1 MSRVCHDR
9 KDGQLQTAP
18 FAQGRRVDGHHDLI
32 AAADFDPEP
41 SAVAEARAF
50 VRDTL
55 VSWGLPAG
63 DDILADAVL
72 LASELVT
79 NAIVHAGTMVQ
90 LTCRLNGATVEISVL
105 DRHPARFIPDPP
117 SPAVNVERPSGRGL
131 LLPAALSSS
140 WGVTYA
146 PAAKVVWF
154 RLGPDIPADG
164 PASAGPAIAESL
176 SAADRPGSG
185 FSAADQGAG
194 EGVAAL
200 AGGGRSGRDLHQLG
214 YDELLGH
221 AVALAREAV
230 GADAAYA
237 LIADEDGELRMRA
250 AAGRGVPP
258 VEVGE
263 TATAAEQAAPDSTG
277 MGTFLELYNQFAE
290 QGADLAQVQ
299 NQPLRSLL
307 TVPFQAEGRVT
318 GMLAV
323 AAAEP
328 DRFAEADLARVQQV
342 ADQVAL
348 PLERARLTEHD
359 RVRRARLSFL
369 AEASDLL
376 AGSLDQEK
384 TIALAAQLVVP
395 RLAAWCA
402 ALLPDDDGELSPAYV
417 WHADESRADA
427 LTSLLNETPAPQVQH
442 GDGPRQWSLAAPAS
456 ELRSIAA
463 AELVSDPAWCF
474 PLVAR
479 DRSLGVFVIGR
490 PREGALAR
498 EAVELAEDL
507 TRRVA
512 LALDNARL
520 YSEQRQANNALQRSL
535 LPPELPDIP
544 GMELAAGYEA
554 AGESNEVGGDFYDVF
569 EATAG
574 RWRFAIGDV
583 CGKGP
588 AAAAVTGLT
597 RHALRILAR
606 EGHDVPTVL
615 ERLNAL
621 IVDEGSRARFITL
634 IHGELMPTAGSG
646 EPDSIAVSLVC
657 AGHPPP
663 LVLRAGGGVE
673 VAAESQPL
681 LGVLNGITFDQST
694 MRMFPGDVLLCVT
707 DGVTERRSGDRLLD
721 DGDGLRDLLGDCSEL
736 NAGSVVARIQRAVR
750 EFGSEPPTDD
760 LALLVFRG
768 L

>member
-1 MSRVCHDR
+1 
-9 KDGQLQTAP
+9 
-18 FAQGRRVDGHHDLI
+18 VDGRQNLV

-41 SAVAEARAF
+41 SAAAAARRF
-50 VRDTL
+50 VRETL
-55 VSWGLPAG
+55 ISGG
-63 DDILADAVL
+63 MSHDDDLVTDAVL

-79 NAIVHAGTMVQ
+79 NAVVHAGTPVQ
-90 LTCRLNGATVEISVL
+90 LTCRVNGTSVEVSVL
-105 DRHPARFIPDPP
+105 DRHPARVIPDLPGAT
-117 SPAVNVERPSGRGL
+117 AVVDRPSGRGL

-146 PAAKVVWF
+146 ASAKAIWF
-154 RLGPDIPADG
+154 RLGPDAGPEPGAD
-164 PASAGPAIAESL
+164 AGPAAAETAR
-176 SAADRPGSG
+176 AARVPGAAGAMPRPGRPRPGS
-185 FSAADQGAG
+185 AAPARRRTAG
-194 EGVAAL
+194 L
-200 AGGGRSGRDLHQLG
+200 LQLG

-221 AVALAREAV
+221 AVELAREAA

-250 AAGRGVPP
+250 AVGGGIPQFQVGGEGADAADAG
-258 VEVGE
+258 
-263 TATAAEQAAPDSTG
+263 G
-277 MGTFLELYNQFAE
+277 MATFLDLYNKFSE
-290 QGADLAQVQ
+290 RGADLAQVQ
-299 NQPLRSLL
+299 NEPLHSLL

-328 DRFAEADLARVQQV
+328 DRFTKADLARVQDV
-342 ADQVAL
+342 ADRVAL
-348 PLERARLTEHD
+348 PLERARLAEHD
-359 RVRRARLSFL
+359 RIRRARLSFL

-402 ALLPDDDGELSPAYV
+402 ALLPGENGELSPAYV
-417 WHADESRADA
+417 WHADESLIDA
-427 LTSLLNETPAPQVQH
+427 LAFLLNEAPVPPVRP
-442 GDGPRQWSLAAPAS
+442 GDGPREWSLSAAASWPAAPN
-456 ELRSIAA
+456 LGPGAA
-463 AELVSDPAWCF
+463 AELASDPAWCL

-479 DRSLGVFVIGR
+479 DRSLGIFLIGR

-520 YSEQRQANNALQRSL
+520 YSEQRQATNALQRSL

-544 GMELAAGYEA
+544 GVELAAGYEA
-554 AGESNEVGGDFYDVF
+554 AGEGNEVGGDFYDVF
-569 EATAG
+569 EATPG

-588 AAAAVTGLT
+588 EAAAVTGLT

-634 IHGELMPTAGSG
+634 IHGELIPAPAAGK
-646 EPDSIAVSLVC
+646 AATVTLVC
-657 AGHPPP
+657 AGHPQP
-663 LVLRAGGGVE
+663 LVLRSSGAVE
-673 VAAESQPL
+673 TVADPQPL
-681 LGVLNGITFDQST
+681 LGVLDGVTFE
-694 MRMFPGDVLLCVT
+694 RNAFRLCPGDVLLCVT
-707 DGVTERRSGDRLLD
+707 DGVTERRCGGRLLD
-721 DGDGLRDLLGDCSEL
+721 DDDGLRDVLADCSEL
-736 NAGSVVARIQRAVR
+736 NAGSVVARIQRTVR
-750 EFGSEPPTDD
+750 EFGSDPPTDD

>member
-1 MSRVCHDR
+1 
-9 KDGQLQTAP
+9 
-18 FAQGRRVDGHHDLI
+18 VDGRQNLV

-41 SAVAEARAF
+41 SAAAAARRF

-55 VSWGLPAG
+55 ISGGLSL
-63 DDILADAVL
+63 DDDLVTDAML

-79 NAIVHAGTMVQ
+79 NAVVHAGTPVQ
-90 LTCRLNGATVEISVL
+90 LTCRVNGTNIEVSVL
-105 DRHPARFIPDPP
+105 DRHPARVIPDLPGAA
-117 SPAVNVERPSGRGL
+117 AVVDRPSGRGL
-131 LLPAALSSS
+131 LLPAALSTS

-146 PAAKVVWF
+146 AAAKAIWF
-154 RLGPDIPADG
+154 RLGPDAGPETGPEPAADTGLEPRTDTG
-164 PASAGPAIAESL
+164 PRRAGAAAGTAASAHRR
-176 SAADRPGSG
+176 AAD
-185 FSAADQGAG
+185 
-194 EGVAAL
+194 L
-200 AGGGRSGRDLHQLG
+200 LQLG

-221 AVALAREAV
+221 AVELAREAAS
-230 GADAAYA
+230 ADAAYA

-250 AAGRGVPP
+250 AAGGGIPHLHAGADT
-258 VEVGE
+258 EEGG
-263 TATAAEQAAPDSTG
+263 AADPAG
-277 MGTFLELYNQFAE
+277 MATFLDLYNRFSE
-290 QGADLAQVQ
+290 RGGDLAQVQ
-299 NQPLRSLL
+299 NEPLHSLL

-328 DRFAEADLARVQQV
+328 DRFATADLARVQDV
-342 ADQVAL
+342 ADRVAL
-348 PLERARLTEHD
+348 PLERARLAEHD
-359 RVRRARLSFL
+359 RIRRARLSFL

-384 TIALAAQLVVP
+384 TVALAAQLVVP

-402 ALLPDDDGELSPAYV
+402 ALLPGENGELSPAYV
-417 WHADESRADA
+417 WHADESLIDA
-427 LTSLLNETPAPQVQH
+427 LTGLLNDAPPPRVRP
-442 GDGPRQWSLAAPAS
+442 GDGPREWSLGTAASSPAVRD
-456 ELRSIAA
+456 LWPGAA
-463 AELVSDPAWCF
+463 AELASDPAWCL

-479 DRSLGVFVIGR
+479 DRSLGIFVIGR

-520 YSEQRQANNALQRSL
+520 YSEQRQATNALQRSL

-544 GMELAAGYEA
+544 GVELAAGYEA
-554 AGESNEVGGDFYDVF
+554 AGEGNEVGGDFYDVF
-569 EATAG
+569 EATPG

-588 AAAAVTGLT
+588 EAAAVTGLT

-606 EGHDVPTVL
+606 EGRDVPTVL

-634 IHGELMPTAGSG
+634 IHGELIPPPAPG
-646 EPDSIAVSLVC
+646 EAAAVSLVC
-657 AGHPPP
+657 AGHPRP
-663 LVLRAGGGVE
+663 LVLRAAGGVE
-673 VAAESQPL
+673 TVADPQPL
-681 LGVLNGITFDQST
+681 LGVLDGVTFEENTFRLS
-694 MRMFPGDVLLCVT
+694 PGDVLLCVT
-707 DGVTERRSGDRLLD
+707 DGVTERRWDDRLLD
-721 DGDGLRDLLGDCSEL
+721 DDDGLQDLLGDCSDL
-736 NAGSVVARIQRAVR
+736 NAGSVVARIQRTVR
-750 EFGSEPPTDD
+750 EFGSDPPTDD
-760 LALLVFRG
+760 LALLVFRA

>member
-1 MSRVCHDR
+1 
-9 KDGQLQTAP
+9 
-18 FAQGRRVDGHHDLI
+18 VDEDQDLC
-32 AAADFDPEP
+32 AAAVFEPEP
-41 SAVAEARAF
+41 AAVGAARCF

-55 VSWGLPAG
+55 VRWGLPGA
-63 DDILADAVL
+63 DVRVTDAVL

-79 NAIVHAGTMVQ
+79 NAIVHAGTQVQ
-90 LTCRLNGATVEISVL
+90 LTCRMTGATVEISVM
-105 DRHPARFIPDPP
+105 DRHPARMIPDPP
-117 SPAVNVERPSGRGL
+117 SAADDVDRPSGRGL
-131 LLPAALSSS
+131 LLPAALASS

-146 PAAKVVWF
+146 SAAKAIWF
-154 RLGPDIPADG
+154 RLGPDAGREGRPPTAPAVA
-164 PASAGPAIAESL
+164 ASLAG
-176 SAADRPGSG
+176 DRPGPDSVT
-185 FSAADQGAG
+185 AAAGAG
-194 EGVAAL
+194 A
-200 AGGGRSGRDLHQLG
+200 RDLLQLG

-221 AVALAREAV
+221 AVTLAREAV

-250 AAGRGVPP
+250 AAGRGASQLPL
-258 VEVGE
+258 GE
-263 TATAAEQAAPDSTG
+263 EADESGSPG
-277 MGTFLELYNQFAE
+277 MRTFLDLYDRFAE
-290 QGADLAQVQ
+290 RGADLAQVQ
-299 NQPLRSLL
+299 NEPLRSLL

-323 AAAEP
+323 AAAKP
-328 DRFAEADLARVQQV
+328 DRFSEADLALVQQV

-402 ALLPDDDGELSPAYV
+402 ALMPDEDGELRPAYV
-417 WHADESRADA
+417 WHADESRIDA
-427 LTSLLNETPAPQVQH
+427 LIALLGHLPAPDVAA
-442 GDGPRQWSLAAPAS
+442 GDGARQWSLAAPGPAP
-456 ELRSIAA
+456 RSAA
-463 AELVSDPAWCF
+463 DAELAADPVWCF

-479 DRSLGVFVIGR
+479 DRSLGVFIIGR

-520 YSEQRQANNALQRSL
+520 YSEQRRATNALQRSL
-535 LPPELPDIP
+535 LPPELPEVP
-544 GMELAAGYEA
+544 GVELAAGYEA
-554 AGESNEVGGDFYDVF
+554 AGEGNEVGGDFYDVF

-588 AAAAVTGLT
+588 EAAAVTGLT

-606 EGHDVPTVL
+606 ERHDVPTVL

-621 IVDEGSRARFITL
+621 IVDEGARARFITL
-634 IHGELMPTAGSG
+634 IHGELIPAAGSG
-646 EPDSIAVSLVC
+646 EPATVSLVC

-673 VAAESQPL
+673 TVTGSQPL
-681 LGVLNGITFDQST
+681 LGVLDGVTFDQST
-694 MRMFPGDVLLCVT
+694 FRLFPGDVLLCVT

-721 DGDGLRDLLGDCSEL
+721 DGDGLEHLLGECQDL
-736 NAGSVVARIQRAVR
+736 NAGSVVARIQRAVGS
-750 EFGSEPPTDD
+750 FGSDPPTDD
-760 LALLVFRG
+760 LALLVFRAV
-768 L
+768 

>member
-1 MSRVCHDR
+1 
-9 KDGQLQTAP
+9 
-18 FAQGRRVDGHHDLI
+18 VDEDQDFC
-32 AAADFDPEP
+32 AAADFDPDP
-41 SAVAEARAF
+41 AAVAAARHF

-55 VSWGLPAG
+55 VSWGLPVK
-63 DDILADAVL
+63 DSRVIDAVL

-79 NAIVHAGTMVQ
+79 NAIVHAGTRVQ
-90 LTCRLNGATVEISVL
+90 LTCRMNDAAVEISVL
-105 DRHPARFIPDPP
+105 DRHPARMIPDPP
-117 SPAVNVERPSGRGL
+117 SAVDQVDRPSGRGL

-146 PAAKVVWF
+146 PAAKVIWF
-154 RLGPDIPADG
+154 RLGPDAGRGGHAPTAPAVA
-164 PASAGPAIAESL
+164 ASLAAERLGADLSEAAGPA
-176 SAADRPGSG
+176 
-185 FSAADQGAG
+185 
-194 EGVAAL
+194 
-200 AGGGRSGRDLHQLG
+200 GRDLLQLG

-221 AVALAREAV
+221 AVTLAREAV

-237 LIADEDGELRMRA
+237 LVADEDGELRMRA
-250 AAGRGVPP
+250 AAGRGASQLQVGD
-258 VEVGE
+258 VE
-263 TATAAEQAAPDSTG
+263 ADSSG
-277 MGTFLELYNQFAE
+277 IRTFLDLYDQFAE
-290 QGADLAQVQ
+290 RGANLAQVQ
-299 NQPLRSLL
+299 NEPLRSLL
-307 TVPFQAEGRVT
+307 TVPFQADGRVT

-323 AAAEP
+323 AAAQP
-328 DRFAEADLARVQQV
+328 DRFAESDLARVQDV

-359 RVRRARLSFL
+359 RIRRARLSFL

-376 AGSLDQEK
+376 AGNLDQEK

-402 ALLPDDDGELSPAYV
+402 ALVPDADGELRPAYV
-417 WHADESRADA
+417 WHADESRVDT
-427 LTSLLNETPAPQVQH
+427 LTGLLNQAPAPRVRP
-442 GDGPRQWSLAAPAS
+442 GDGPVRWSAPGR
-456 ELRSIAA
+456 LRSGVA
-463 AELVSDPAWCF
+463 AELAADPAWCL

-479 DRSLGVFVIGR
+479 DRSLGVFIIGR

-520 YSEQRQANNALQRSL
+520 YSEQRQATNALQRSL

-544 GMELAAGYEA
+544 GVELAAGYEA
-554 AGESNEVGGDFYDVF
+554 AGEGNEVGGDFYDVF
-569 EATAG
+569 EAKPG

-588 AAAAVTGLT
+588 EAAAVTGLT

-621 IVDEGSRARFITL
+621 IVDEGARARFITL
-634 IHGELMPTAGSG
+634 IHGEIIPAARAG
-646 EPDSIAVSLVC
+646 EAVTVSLVC

-663 LVLRAGGGVE
+663 LLLGPGGAVK

-681 LGVLNGITFDQST
+681 LGVLEGVTFHENT
-694 MRMFPGDVLLCVT
+694 IGMFPGDVLLCVT
-707 DGVTERRSGDRLLD
+707 DGVTERRSGNRLLD
-721 DGDGLRDLLGDCSEL
+721 DADGLRHLLAECPDL
-736 NAGSVVARIQRAVR
+736 NAGSVVARVRRAVG
-750 EFGSEPPTDD
+750 EFGSDPPTDD
-760 LALLVFRG
+760 LALLVFRAM
-768 L
+768 

>member
-1 MSRVCHDR
+1 VEED
-9 KDGQLQTAP
+9 
-18 FAQGRRVDGHHDLI
+18 QGLCL
-32 AAADFDPEP
+32 AADFEPEP
-41 SAVAEARAF
+41 AAVAAARCF
-50 VRDTL
+50 VSDTL
-55 VSWGLPAG
+55 ISWGLSAA
-63 DDILADAVL
+63 DVRVTDAVL
-72 LASELVT
+72 LVSELVT
-79 NAIVHAGTMVQ
+79 NAIVHAGTAVR
-90 LTCRLNGATVEISVL
+90 LTCRMHGSTVEISVL
-105 DRHPARFIPDPP
+105 DRHPARMIPDPP
-117 SPAVNVERPSGRGL
+117 SAADAIDRPSGRGL

-146 PAAKVVWF
+146 PAAKVIWF
-154 RLGPDIPADG
+154 RLGPD
-164 PASAGPAIAESL
+164 AGPDGHAPTAP
-176 SAADRPGSG
+176 A
-185 FSAADQGAG
+185 
-194 EGVAAL
+194 VAAAL
-200 AGGGRSGRDLHQLG
+200 TAERSGLDLPAAEAAGGRNLLELG
-214 YDELLGH
+214 YDELLDH
-221 AVALAREAV
+221 AVTLAREVV

-237 LIADEDGELRMRA
+237 LIADEEGELRMRA
-250 AAGRGVPP
+250 AAGRGVSQLA
-258 VEVGE
+258 VGD
-263 TATAAEQAAPDSTG
+263 AADEDDSGG
-277 MGTFLELYNQFAE
+277 MRIFLDLYNQFAE
-290 QGADLAQVQ
+290 RGADLAQVQ
-299 NQPLRSLL
+299 NEPLGSLL

-369 AEASDLL
+369 AEASGLL

-402 ALLPDDDGELSPAYV
+402 ALVPDEDGALRPAYV
-417 WHADESRADA
+417 WHADESRADT
-427 LTSLLNETPAPQVQH
+427 LTSLLNQAPAPDIPS
-442 GDGPRQWSLAAPAS
+442 GDGAMRWSLAPPGAQP
-456 ELRSIAA
+456 RTGAA
-463 AELVSDPAWCF
+463 AELASDPAWCF

-479 DRSLGVFVIGR
+479 DRGLGVFIIGR

-520 YSEQRQANNALQRSL
+520 YSEQRQATNALQSSL

-554 AGESNEVGGDFYDVF
+554 AGEGNEVGGDFYDVF

-588 AAAAVTGLT
+588 EAAAVTGLT

-621 IVDEGSRARFITL
+621 IVDEGARARFITL
-634 IHGELMPTAGSG
+634 IHGELIPASGSG
-646 EPDSIAVSLVC
+646 DAATVSLVC
-657 AGHPPP
+657 AGHPPA
-663 LVLRAGGGVE
+663 LLLRAAGGVE
-673 VAAESQPL
+673 TVTESQPL
-681 LGVLNGITFDQST
+681 LGVLDGVTFSQST
-694 MRMFPGDVLLCVT
+694 VRMFPGDVLLCVT

-721 DGDGLRDLLGDCSEL
+721 DGDGLRHLLAECSDQ
-736 NAGSVVARIQRAVR
+736 NAGSVVARIRRAVV
-750 EFGSEPPTDD
+750 EFGSDPPTDD
-760 LALLVFRG
+760 LALLVFRAV
-768 L
+768 

>member
-1 MSRVCHDR
+1 M
-9 KDGQLQTAP
+9 
-18 FAQGRRVDGHHDLI
+18 DGHQDLSATAAFAPEPTAV
-32 AAADFDPEP
+32 AAA
-41 SAVAEARAF
+41 RRF

-55 VSWGLPAG
+55 ISWGISGRSDL
-63 DDILADAVL
+63 DDLVADAVL

-79 NAIVHAGTMVQ
+79 NAIVHAGTSVH
-90 LTCRLNGATVEISVL
+90 LTCRLDGATVEVSVL
-105 DRHPARFIPDPP
+105 DRHPARVIPDPP
-117 SPAVNVERPSGRGL
+117 GAAATVDRPSCRGL
-131 LLPAALSSS
+131 VLPAALSSS

-146 PAAKVVWF
+146 PAAKVIWF
-154 RLGPDIPADG
+154 RLGPGPPANGHAAVGLAVDEALAAG
-164 PASAGPAIAESL
+164 EPDVGLPA
-176 SAADRPGSG
+176 PG
-185 FSAADQGAG
+185 ADQ
-194 EGVAAL
+194 AA
-200 AGGGRSGRDLHQLG
+200 RDLLMLG

-221 AVALAREAV
+221 AVTLAREAV
-230 GADAAYA
+230 AADAAYA

-250 AAGRGVPP
+250 AAGRGVSHLQAD
-258 VEVGE
+258 ES
-263 TATAAEQAAPDSTG
+263 AAVAPAGATG
-277 MGTFLELYNQFAE
+277 MGTFLDLYNRFAE
-290 QGADLAQVQ
+290 RGADLAQIQ
-299 NQPLRSLL
+299 NESLRSLL

-342 ADQVAL
+342 ADAVAL

-402 ALLPDDDGELSPAYV
+402 ALLPDEDGALSPAYV
-417 WHADESRADA
+417 WHADETRADA
-427 LTSLLNETPAPQVQH
+427 LKGLLRRSPSPQVSP
-442 GDGPRQWSLAAPAS
+442 GDGALPWSLSAPP
-456 ELRSIAA
+456 ELGGPLV
-463 AELVSDPAWCF
+463 AELVADPAWCF

-490 PREGALAR
+490 PREGAVAR
-498 EAVELAEDL
+498 EAVELAADL

-520 YSEQRQANNALQRSL
+520 YSDQRQANSALQRSL
-535 LPPELPDIP
+535 LPPQLPEIP
-544 GMELAAGYEA
+544 GVDLAAGYEA
-554 AGESNEVGGDFYDVF
+554 AGEGNEVGGDFYDVF
-569 EATAG
+569 EVAAG

-588 AAAAVTGLT
+588 EAAAVTGLT

-606 EGHDVPTVL
+606 EGHDIPTVL

-621 IVDEGSRARFITL
+621 IVEEGSRAPFVTL
-634 IHGELMPTAGSG
+634 IHGELVPAAGG
-646 EPDSIAVSLVC
+646 DAITVALVC

-663 LVLRAGGGVE
+663 LVLRAAGGVE
-673 VAAESQPL
+673 TVAESQPL
-681 LGVLNGITFDQST
+681 LGVLDGATFEDGIV
-694 MRMFPGDVLLCVT
+694 RMLPGDVLLCVT

-721 DGDGLRDLLGDCSEL
+721 DDDGLGDQLGECCGL
-736 NAGSVVARIQRAVR
+736 TAGSIVARIQRAVR
-750 EFGSEPPTDD
+750 EFGPGPPTDD
-760 LALLVFRG
+760 VALLVFRA
-768 L
+768 LEL

>member
-1 MSRVCHDR
+1 
-9 KDGQLQTAP
+9 
-18 FAQGRRVDGHHDLI
+18 VDEDQDFC
-32 AAADFDPEP
+32 AAADFEP
-41 SAVAEARAF
+41 DAAAVAAARCF

-55 VSWGLPAG
+55 VSWDLPG
-63 DDILADAVL
+63 DDIRVTYAVL

-79 NAIVHAGTMVQ
+79 NAIVHAGTRVQ
-90 LTCRLNGATVEISVL
+90 LTCRMNAATVEISVL
-105 DRHPARFIPDPP
+105 DQHPARMIPDPP
-117 SPAVNVERPSGRGL
+117 SASADVDRPSGRGL

-146 PAAKVVWF
+146 SAAKVIWF
-154 RLGPDIPADG
+154 RLGPD
-164 PASAGPAIAESL
+164 AGPDGHAPTAPAVAASLTAE
-176 SAADRPGSG
+176 RPGPDPG
-185 FSAADQGAG
+185 GAAAEAG
-194 EGVAAL
+194 PGD
-200 AGGGRSGRDLHQLG
+200 RDLLRLG

-221 AVALAREAV
+221 AVTLAREAV

-237 LIADEDGELRMRA
+237 LVADEDGELRMRA
-250 AAGRGVPP
+250 AAGRGVSQLQA
-258 VEVGE
+258 GG
-263 TATAAEQAAPDSTG
+263 AEARPDSSG
-277 MGTFLELYNQFAE
+277 MRTFLDLYNQFTE
-290 QGADLAQVQ
+290 RGADLAQVQ
-299 NQPLRSLL
+299 NEPLRSLL
-307 TVPFQAEGRVT
+307 TVPFQTEGRVT

-328 DRFAEADLARVQQV
+328 DRFSESDLARVQDV

-402 ALLPDDDGELSPAYV
+402 ALVPDEDGELRPAYV
-417 WHADESRADA
+417 WHADESQADS
-427 LTSLLNETPAPQVQH
+427 LTGLLNQAPVPQILP
-442 GDGPRQWSLAAPAS
+442 GDGPVRWSPGAPGPGP
-456 ELRSIAA
+456 RSGAA
-463 AELVSDPAWCF
+463 AELASDPAWCF

-479 DRSLGVFVIGR
+479 DRSLGVFIIGR

-520 YSEQRQANNALQRSL
+520 YSDQRQATNALQRSL

-544 GMELAAGYEA
+544 GVELAAGYEA
-554 AGESNEVGGDFYDVF
+554 AGEGNEVGGDFYDVF
-569 EATAG
+569 EATPG

-588 AAAAVTGLT
+588 EAAAVTGLT

-621 IVDEGSRARFITL
+621 IVDEGARARFVTL
-634 IHGELMPTAGSG
+634 IHGELVPAARAG
-646 EPDSIAVSLVC
+646 EAATVSLVC

-663 LVLRAGGGVE
+663 LVLGPGGAVKAG
-673 VAAESQPL
+673 AESQPL
-681 LGVLNGITFDQST
+681 LGVLEGVTFHENSVAL
-694 MRMFPGDVLLCVT
+694 FPGDVLLCVT
-707 DGVTERRSGDRLLD
+707 DGVTERRSGTRLLD
-721 DGDGLRDLLGDCSEL
+721 DAGGLQHLLAECADL
-736 NAGSVVARIQRAVR
+736 NAGSVVARVRRAVQ
-750 EFGSEPPTDD
+750 EFGSDPPTDD
-760 LALLVFRG
+760 LALLVFRAM
-768 L
+768 

>member
-1 MSRVCHDR
+1 MDEH
-9 KDGQLQTAP
+9 Q
-18 FAQGRRVDGHHDLI
+18 DLV

-41 SAVAEARAF
+41 SAAAAARRF
-50 VRDTL
+50 VRETL
-55 VSWGLPAG
+55 ISAGLPH
-63 DDILADAVL
+63 DDVLVTDAVL

-79 NAIVHAGTMVQ
+79 NAVVHAGTPVQ
-90 LTCRLNGATVEISVL
+90 LTCKVTGTNVEVSVL
-105 DRHPARFIPDPP
+105 DRHPARVIPDLP
-117 SPAVNVERPSGRGL
+117 STAAVLDRPSGRGL
-131 LLPAALSSS
+131 LLPAALASS

-146 PAAKVVWF
+146 SAAKAIWF
-154 RLGPDIPADG
+154 RLGPESGSGDG
-164 PASAGPAIAESL
+164 PEPGPDAAAAMASPAVAAATRGCGRAGAGSARPAHRR
-176 SAADRPGSG
+176 AAD
-185 FSAADQGAG
+185 
-194 EGVAAL
+194 L
-200 AGGGRSGRDLHQLG
+200 LQLG

-221 AVALAREAV
+221 AVELAREAV

-250 AAGRGVPP
+250 AAGSGIPQLQADDDDADHA
-258 VEVGE
+258 GGAGG
-263 TATAAEQAAPDSTG
+263 TAVAGPAG
-277 MGTFLELYNQFAE
+277 MATFLDLYNRFAE
-290 QGADLAQVQ
+290 RGTDLAQVQ
-299 NQPLRSLL
+299 NEPLHSLL

-328 DRFAEADLARVQQV
+328 DRFAEADLTRVQEV

-348 PLERARLTEHD
+348 PLERARLAEHD
-359 RVRRARLSFL
+359 RIRRARLSFL

-402 ALLPDDDGELSPAYV
+402 ALLPDENGELSPAYV
-417 WHADESRADA
+417 WHADESVTDV
-427 LTSLLNETPAPQVQH
+427 LTSLLNEVRAPQVRA
-442 GDGPRQWSLAAPAS
+442 GEGPREWSLGATSSQVPS
-456 ELRSIAA
+456 EPQTGAA
-463 AELVSDPAWCF
+463 AELAADPAWCI

-520 YSEQRQANNALQRSL
+520 YSEQRQATNALQRSL

-544 GMELAAGYEA
+544 GVELAAGYEA
-554 AGESNEVGGDFYDVF
+554 AGEGNEVGGDFYDVF
-569 EATAG
+569 EATPG

-588 AAAAVTGLT
+588 EAAAVTGLT
-597 RHALRILAR
+597 RHSLRILAR

-634 IHGELMPTAGSG
+634 IHGELIPAQAAG
-646 EPDSIAVSLVC
+646 EAAAVSLVC
-657 AGHPPP
+657 AGHPRP
-663 LVLRAGGGVE
+663 LVLRSAGGVE
-673 VAAESQPL
+673 AVADSQPL
-681 LGVLNGITFDQST
+681 LGVLDGVTFERDTFLMSA
-694 MRMFPGDVLLCVT
+694 GDVLLCVT

-721 DGDGLRDLLGDCSEL
+721 DGDGLQDLLRDCSEL

-750 EFGSEPPTDD
+750 EFGSDPPTDD

>member
-1 MSRVCHDR
+1 
-9 KDGQLQTAP
+9 
-18 FAQGRRVDGHHDLI
+18 VDEDQDFC
-32 AAADFDPEP
+32 AAADFEPDPA
-41 SAVAEARAF
+41 AVAAARCF
-50 VRDTL
+50 VCDTL
-55 VSWGLPAG
+55 ISWGLPD
-63 DDILADAVL
+63 DDIRVTDAVL

-79 NAIVHAGTMVQ
+79 NAIVHAGTRVQ
-90 LTCRLNGATVEISVL
+90 LTCRMNTETVEISVL
-105 DRHPARFIPDPP
+105 DRHPARMIPDPP
-117 SPAVNVERPSGRGL
+117 SAADQVDRPSGRGL

-146 PAAKVVWF
+146 SAAKVIWF
-154 RLGPDIPADG
+154 RLGPDAGSHRHAPTAPAVAASLAAERTGTDLGG
-164 PASAGPAIAESL
+164 PAPTG
-176 SAADRPGSG
+176 RPG
-185 FSAADQGAG
+185 
-194 EGVAAL
+194 
-200 AGGGRSGRDLHQLG
+200 GRDLLQLG

-221 AVALAREAV
+221 AVTLAREAV

-237 LIADEDGELRMRA
+237 LVADEDGELRMRA
-250 AAGRGVPP
+250 AAGRGVSQLQVGD
-258 VEVGE
+258 VE
-263 TATAAEQAAPDSTG
+263 AEADSPG
-277 MGTFLELYNQFAE
+277 IQTFLDLYNQFAE
-290 QGADLAQVQ
+290 RGADFAQVQ
-299 NQPLRSLL
+299 NKPLRSLL
-307 TVPFQAEGRVT
+307 TVPFQTDGRVT

-323 AAAEP
+323 AAAAP
-328 DRFAEADLARVQQV
+328 DRFAESDLARVQDV

-402 ALLPDDDGELSPAYV
+402 ALVPDEDGELRPAYV
-417 WHADESRADA
+417 WHADESRVDE
-427 LTSLLNETPAPQVQH
+427 LTGLLNEAPVPQVLP
-442 GDGPRQWSLAAPAS
+442 GDDAMRWSPAGAGPVG
-456 ELRSIAA
+456 RSAAA
-463 AELVSDPAWCF
+463 AELASDPAWCF

-479 DRSLGVFVIGR
+479 DRSLGVFIIGR

-520 YSEQRQANNALQRSL
+520 YSEQRQATNALQRSL

-544 GMELAAGYEA
+544 GVELAAGYEA

-569 EATAG
+569 EATPG

-588 AAAAVTGLT
+588 EAAAVTGLT

-621 IVDEGSRARFITL
+621 IVDEGARARFITL
-634 IHGELMPTAGSG
+634 IHGELIPAARAG
-646 EPDSIAVSLVC
+646 EPATVSLVC
-657 AGHPPP
+657 AGHPLP
-663 LVLRAGGGVE
+663 LVLGTGGTVKAG
-673 VAAESQPL
+673 AQSQPL
-681 LGVLNGITFDQST
+681 LGVLEGVTFHEST
-694 MRMFPGDVLLCVT
+694 IAMFPGDVLLCVT
-707 DGVTERRSGDRLLD
+707 DGVTERRAGDRLLD
-721 DGDGLRDLLGDCSEL
+721 DADGLRHLLAECSDL
-736 NAGSVVARIQRAVR
+736 NAGSVAARVQRAVQ
-750 EFGSEPPTDD
+750 EFGSDPPTDD
-760 LALLVFRG
+760 LALLVFRAM
-768 L
+768 

>member
-1 MSRVCHDR
+1 M
-9 KDGQLQTAP
+9 
-18 FAQGRRVDGHHDLI
+18 DGHQDLV

-41 SAVAEARAF
+41 SAVAAARHF
-50 VRDTL
+50 VRETL
-55 VSWGLPAG
+55 VSWGLPGG
-63 DDILADAVL
+63 DDRVGDAVL

-79 NAIVHAGTMVQ
+79 NAVVHAGTQVQ
-90 LTCRLNGATVEISVL
+90 LTCRLNGTTVEVSVL
-105 DRHPARFIPDPP
+105 DRHPARVIPDLP
-117 SPAVNVERPSGRGL
+117 SAAADVDRPSGRGL

-146 PAAKVVWF
+146 PAAKAIWF
-154 RLGPDIPADG
+154 RLGPDSTAGGQAPSALSVAEALTAPDRLGDGFAQPADRG
-164 PASAGPAIAESL
+164 TK
-176 SAADRPGSG
+176 
-185 FSAADQGAG
+185 
-194 EGVAAL
+194 
-200 AGGGRSGRDLHQLG
+200 DLLQLG

-221 AVALAREAV
+221 AVMLAREAV
-230 GADAAYA
+230 TADAAYA

-250 AAGRGVPP
+250 AAGGGIPQLQVGGEGATERGA
-258 VEVGE
+258 G
-263 TATAAEQAAPDSTG
+263 TAG
-277 MGTFLELYNQFAE
+277 MGTFLDLYNKFAE
-290 QGADLAQVQ
+290 RGADLAQVQ
-299 NQPLRSLL
+299 NEPLHSLL

-359 RVRRARLSFL
+359 RIRRARLSFL

-402 ALLPDDDGELSPAYV
+402 ALLPDENGELSPAYV
-417 WHADESRADA
+417 WHADESLADA
-427 LTSLLNETPAPQVQH
+427 LTSLLN
-442 GDGPRQWSLAAPAS
+442 AAPAPEVGLGDGAREWS
-456 ELRSIAA
+456 LGLPPAELHSRAA
-463 AELVSDPAWCF
+463 AELASDPVWCF

-479 DRSLGVFVIGR
+479 DRRLGAFVIGR
-490 PREGALAR
+490 PRDGALAR

-520 YSEQRQANNALQRSL
+520 YSEQLQATNALQRSL

-544 GMELAAGYEA
+544 GVELAAGYEA
-554 AGESNEVGGDFYDVF
+554 AGEGNEVGGDFYDVF
-569 EATAG
+569 EAKPG

-588 AAAAVTGLT
+588 EAAAVTGLT

-634 IHGELMPTAGSG
+634 IHGELVPATGSG
-646 EPDSIAVSLVC
+646 EAARVSLVC
-657 AGHPPP
+657 AGHPLP
-663 LVLRAGGGVE
+663 LMLRSAGGVE
-673 VAAESQPL
+673 AVADSQPL
-681 LGVLNGITFDQST
+681 LGVLEGVTFEQNTFS
-694 MRMFPGDVLLCVT
+694 MAPGDVLLCVT
-707 DGVTERRSGDRLLD
+707 DGVTERRSGGRFLD
-721 DGDGLRDLLGDCSEL
+721 DDDGLRDLLGGCSEL
-736 NAGSVVARIQRAVR
+736 NAGSVAARIRRAVR

-760 LALLVFRG
+760 LALLVLRG
-768 L
+768 F

>member
-1 MSRVCHDR
+1 
-9 KDGQLQTAP
+9 
-18 FAQGRRVDGHHDLI
+18 VDEDQDFC
-32 AAADFDPEP
+32 AAADFDPDP
-41 SAVAEARAF
+41 AAVAAARHF

-55 VSWGLPAG
+55 VSWGLSG
-63 DDILADAVL
+63 KDSRVIDAVL

-79 NAIVHAGTMVQ
+79 NAIVHAGTRVQ
-90 LTCRLNGATVEISVL
+90 LTCRMNDATVEISVL
-105 DRHPARFIPDPP
+105 DRHPARMIPDPP
-117 SPAVNVERPSGRGL
+117 SAADQVDRPSGRGL

-146 PAAKVVWF
+146 PAAKVIWF
-154 RLGPDIPADG
+154 RLGPDAGRGGHAPTAPAVA
-164 PASAGPAIAESL
+164 ASLAAERLGADLSEAAGP
-176 SAADRPGSG
+176 G
-185 FSAADQGAG
+185 
-194 EGVAAL
+194 
-200 AGGGRSGRDLHQLG
+200 GRDLLQLG

-221 AVALAREAV
+221 AVTLAREAV

-237 LIADEDGELRMRA
+237 LVADEDGELRMRA
-250 AAGRGVPP
+250 AAGRGASQLQVGD
-258 VEVGE
+258 VE
-263 TATAAEQAAPDSTG
+263 ADSSG
-277 MGTFLELYNQFAE
+277 IRTFLDLYDQFAE
-290 QGADLAQVQ
+290 RGADLAQVQ
-299 NQPLRSLL
+299 NEPLRSLL
-307 TVPFQAEGRVT
+307 TVPFQADGRVT

-323 AAAEP
+323 AAAQP
-328 DRFAEADLARVQQV
+328 DRFAESDLARVQDV

-359 RVRRARLSFL
+359 RIRRARLSFL

-402 ALLPDDDGELSPAYV
+402 ALVPDKDGELRPAYV
-417 WHADESRADA
+417 WHADESRVDT
-427 LTSLLNETPAPQVQH
+427 LTGLLDQAPAPQVRP
-442 GDGPRQWSLAAPAS
+442 GDGPVRWSAPGRF
-456 ELRSIAA
+456 RSGMA
-463 AELVSDPAWCF
+463 AELASDPAWCL

-479 DRSLGVFVIGR
+479 DRSLGVFIIGR

-520 YSEQRQANNALQRSL
+520 YSEQRQATNALQRSL

-544 GMELAAGYEA
+544 GVELAAGYEA
-554 AGESNEVGGDFYDVF
+554 AGEGNEVGGDFYDVF
-569 EATAG
+569 EATPG

-588 AAAAVTGLT
+588 EAAAVTGLT

-621 IVDEGSRARFITL
+621 IVDEGARARFITL
-634 IHGELMPTAGSG
+634 IHGELIPAARAG
-646 EPDSIAVSLVC
+646 EAATVSLVC

-663 LVLRAGGGVE
+663 LVLGPGGAVKVG
-673 VAAESQPL
+673 AESQPL
-681 LGVLNGITFDQST
+681 LGVLEGVTFHENT
-694 MRMFPGDVLLCVT
+694 IGMFPGDVLLCVT
-707 DGVTERRSGDRLLD
+707 DGVTERRSGNRLLD
-721 DGDGLRDLLGDCSEL
+721 DADGLRHLLAECSDL
-736 NAGSVVARIQRAVR
+736 NAGSVVARVRRAVG
-750 EFGSEPPTDD
+750 EFGSDPPTDD
-760 LALLVFRG
+760 LALLVFRAM
-768 L
+768 

>member
-1 MSRVCHDR
+1 MDE
-9 KDGQLQTAP
+9 DQ
-18 FAQGRRVDGHHDLI
+18 DLC
-32 AAADFDPEP
+32 AAADFEPDPA
-41 SAVAEARAF
+41 AVATARWF

-55 VSWGLPAG
+55 VSWGLAD
-63 DDILADAVL
+63 DDIRVTDAVL

-79 NAIVHAGTMVQ
+79 NAIVHAGTRVE
-90 LTCRLNGATVEISVL
+90 LTCRMNTETVEISVL
-105 DRHPARFIPDPP
+105 DRHPARMIPDPP
-117 SPAVNVERPSGRGL
+117 SAADRVDRPSGRGL

-146 PAAKVVWF
+146 SAAKVIWF
-154 RLGPDIPADG
+154 RLGPDAGSHRHAPTAPAVAASLAAERPG
-164 PASAGPAIAESL
+164 PEPGGRAVTAGP
-176 SAADRPGSG
+176 
-185 FSAADQGAG
+185 
-194 EGVAAL
+194 V
-200 AGGGRSGRDLHQLG
+200 GRDLLQLG
-214 YDELLGH
+214 HDELLGH
-221 AVALAREAV
+221 AVTLAREAV

-237 LIADEDGELRMRA
+237 LVADEDGELRMRA
-250 AAGRGVPP
+250 AAGRAVSQLQ
-258 VEVGE
+258 VGDVD
-263 TATAAEQAAPDSTG
+263 AEADSSG
-277 MGTFLELYNQFAE
+277 IRTFLDLYNQFAE
-290 QGADLAQVQ
+290 RGADFAQVQ
-299 NQPLRSLL
+299 NEPLRSLL
-307 TVPFQAEGRVT
+307 TVPFQTEGRVT

-328 DRFAEADLARVQQV
+328 DRFADSDLARVQDV

-402 ALLPDDDGELSPAYV
+402 ALIPDEAGELRPAYV
-417 WHADESRADA
+417 WHADESQVDE
-427 LTSLLNETPAPQVQH
+427 LTGLLNEAPAPCVPP
-442 GDGPRQWSLAAPAS
+442 GDDAVRWSPVPGSAR
-456 ELRSIAA
+456 RSGTV
-463 AELVSDPAWCF
+463 AELASDPAWCF

-479 DRSLGVFVIGR
+479 DRRLGVFIIGR

-520 YSEQRQANNALQRSL
+520 YSEQRQATNALQRSL

-544 GMELAAGYEA
+544 GVELAAGYEA
-554 AGESNEVGGDFYDVF
+554 AGEGNEVGGDFYDVF
-569 EATAG
+569 EATPG

-588 AAAAVTGLT
+588 EAAAVTGLT

-621 IVDEGSRARFITL
+621 IVDEGARARFITL
-634 IHGELMPTAGSG
+634 IHGELIPAARAG
-646 EPDSIAVSLVC
+646 EATTVSLVC
-657 AGHPPP
+657 AGHPLP
-663 LVLRAGGGVE
+663 LVLGAGGAVKAG
-673 VAAESQPL
+673 APSQPL
-681 LGVLNGITFDQST
+681 LGVLEGVTFHEST
-694 MRMFPGDVLLCVT
+694 IAMFPGEVLLCVT
-707 DGVTERRSGDRLLD
+707 DGVTERRSGGRLLD
-721 DGDGLRDLLGDCSEL
+721 DADGLRHLLAECSDQ
-736 NAGSVVARIQRAVR
+736 NAGSVVARLRRAVQ
-750 EFGSEPPTDD
+750 EFGSDPPTDD
-760 LALLVFRG
+760 LALLVFRAM
-768 L
+768 

>member
-1 MSRVCHDR
+1 
-9 KDGQLQTAP
+9 
-18 FAQGRRVDGHHDLI
+18 VDGRQNLV

-41 SAVAEARAF
+41 SAAAAARRF
-50 VRDTL
+50 VRETL
-55 VSWGLPAG
+55 ISGGLSR
-63 DDILADAVL
+63 DDDLVTDAVL

-79 NAIVHAGTMVQ
+79 NAVVHAGTPVQ
-90 LTCRLNGATVEISVL
+90 LTCKLNGTNVEVSVL
-105 DRHPARFIPDPP
+105 DRHPARVIPDLPGAA
-117 SPAVNVERPSGRGL
+117 AVVDRPSGRGL

-146 PAAKVVWF
+146 AAAKAIWF
-154 RLGPDIPADG
+154 RLGPD
-164 PASAGPAIAESL
+164 AGPDAGPEPGADAGPYAAEPSV
-176 SAADRPGSG
+176 ARP
-185 FSAADQGAG
+185 AHRRTAN
-194 EGVAAL
+194 AL
-200 AGGGRSGRDLHQLG
+200 QLG
-214 YDELLGH
+214 YDDLLGH
-221 AVALAREAV
+221 AVELAREAV
-230 GADAAYA
+230 AADAAYA
-237 LIADEDGELRMRA
+237 LVADEEGELRMRA
-250 AAGRGVPP
+250 AVGGGIPLLQAGDEGTD
-258 VEVGE
+258 EG
-263 TATAAEQAAPDSTG
+263 AAAGPAG
-277 MGTFLELYNQFAE
+277 MTTFLDLYNRFSE
-290 QGADLAQVQ
+290 RGTDLAQVQ
-299 NQPLRSLL
+299 NEPLHSLL
-307 TVPFQAEGRVT
+307 TVPLAAEGRVT

-328 DRFAEADLARVQQV
+328 DRFAQADLARVQDV
-342 ADQVAL
+342 ADRLAL
-348 PLERARLTEHD
+348 PLERARLAEHD
-359 RVRRARLSFL
+359 RIRRARLSFL

-376 AGSLDQEK
+376 AGNLDQEK
-384 TIALAAQLVVP
+384 TVALAAQLVVP

-402 ALLPDDDGELSPAYV
+402 ALLPGENGEISPAYV
-417 WHADESRADA
+417 WHADESLIDP
-427 LTSLLNETPAPQVQH
+427 LTGLLNEAPAPQVRP
-442 GDGPRQWSLAAPAS
+442 GDGPREWSLGTAAAPPSARDLGS
-456 ELRSIAA
+456 AA
-463 AELVSDPAWCF
+463 AAQLASDPAWCL

-479 DRSLGVFVIGR
+479 DRSLGIFVIGR

-520 YSEQRQANNALQRSL
+520 YSEQLQATNALQRSL

-544 GMELAAGYEA
+544 GVELAAGYEA
-554 AGESNEVGGDFYDVF
+554 AGEGNEVGGDFYDVF
-569 EATAG
+569 EATPG

-588 AAAAVTGLT
+588 EAAAVTGLT

-634 IHGELMPTAGSG
+634 IHGELVPAPASG
-646 EPDSIAVSLVC
+646 EAAAVSLVC

-663 LVLRAGGGVE
+663 LVLRSGGGVE
-673 VAAESQPL
+673 AVADPQPL
-681 LGVLNGITFDQST
+681 LGVLDGVTFEQNTFRLS
-694 MRMFPGDVLLCVT
+694 PGDVLLCVT

-721 DGDGLRDLLGDCSEL
+721 DDDGLRNLLGDCPDL
-736 NAGSVVARIQRAVR
+736 NAGSVVARIQRTVR
-750 EFGSEPPTDD
+750 EFGSDPPTDD

>member
-1 MSRVCHDR
+1 
-9 KDGQLQTAP
+9 
-18 FAQGRRVDGHHDLI
+18 VDGHQGLS
-32 AAADFDPEP
+32 AAAAFEPEP
-41 SAVAEARAF
+41 AAVAAARRF

-55 VSWGLPAG
+55 VSWGLPGRG
-63 DDILADAVL
+63 DLVADAVL

-79 NAIVHAGTMVQ
+79 NAIVHAGTPVH
-90 LTCRLNGATVEISVL
+90 LSCSLDGETVEVSVL
-105 DRHPARFIPDPP
+105 DRHPARVIPNPP
-117 SPAVNVERPSGRGL
+117 GTAAEVDRPSGRGL
-131 LLPAALSSS
+131 VLPAALASS

-146 PAAKVVWF
+146 PAAKVIWF
-154 RLGPDIPADG
+154 RLEPGA
-164 PASAGPAIAESL
+164 PASGHAAAGLAVDE
-176 SAADRPGSG
+176 
-185 FSAADQGAG
+185 
-194 EGVAAL
+194 AL
-200 AGGGRSGRDLHQLG
+200 AAVQEPGPGFAPPGADEAARDLLTLG

-230 GADAAYA
+230 AADAAYA
-237 LIADEDGELRMRA
+237 LVADEDGELRMRA
-250 AAGRGVPP
+250 AAGRGAPP
-258 VEVGE
+258 GP
-263 TATAAEQAAPDSTG
+263 AGQAAAASVDASG
-277 MGTFLELYNQFAE
+277 MGTFLDLYNQFSE
-290 QGADLAQVQ
+290 RGADLARIQ
-299 NQPLRSLL
+299 NEPLRSLL

-342 ADQVAL
+342 ADAVAL
-348 PLERARLTEHD
+348 PLERARLSEHD

-369 AEASDLL
+369 ADASDLL
-376 AGSLDQEK
+376 AGTLDQEK

-402 ALLPDDDGELSPAYV
+402 ALVPDEDGELRPAYV
-417 WHADESRADA
+417 WHADETRADA
-427 LTSLLNETPAPQVQH
+427 LASLLRASPAPRVAP
-442 GDGPRQWSLAAPAS
+442 GDPALPWSLAVPSAEANGGPA
-456 ELRSIAA
+456 AKVA
-463 AELVSDPAWCF
+463 AELTADPAWCF

-490 PREGALAR
+490 PREGAVAR
-498 EAVELAEDL
+498 EAVELAGDL

-520 YSEQRQANNALQRSL
+520 YSEQRQANSALQRSL

-544 GMELAAGYEA
+544 GVEVAAGYEA
-554 AGESNEVGGDFYDVF
+554 AGEGNEVGGDFYDVF
-569 EATAG
+569 EVAPG

-588 AAAAVTGLT
+588 EAAAVTGLT

-621 IVDEGSRARFITL
+621 IVDEGSRAPFVTL
-634 IHGELMPTAGSG
+634 IHGELTPAPGGS
-646 EPDSIAVSLVC
+646 ATVSLVC

-663 LVLRAGGGVE
+663 LVLRRRGDVDA
-673 VAAESQPL
+673 VAEPQPL
-681 LGVLNGITFDQST
+681 LGVLDDVAFS
-694 MRMFPGDVLLCVT
+694 RSVVRLSPGDVLLCVT

-721 DGDGLRDLLGDCSEL
+721 DGDGLRSLIGDCAGL
-736 NAGSVVARIQRAVR
+736 NAGSIVARIQRAVR
-750 EFGSEPPTDD
+750 AFGSGPPSDD
-760 LALLVFRG
+760 VALLAFRA
-768 L
+768 LQP

>member
-1 MSRVCHDR
+1 VHE
-9 KDGQLQTAP
+9 LQ
-18 FAQGRRVDGHHDLI
+18 DLI

-41 SAVAEARAF
+41 SAVAAARHF
-50 VRDTL
+50 IRERL
-55 VSWGLPAG
+55 VSWGLPSG
-63 DDILADAVL
+63 DDRVADAVL

-79 NAIVHAGTMVQ
+79 NAVVHAGTQVQ
-90 LTCRLNGATVEISVL
+90 LTCRLDGTTVEVSVL
-105 DRHPARFIPDPP
+105 DRHPARVIPDLPP
-117 SPAVNVERPSGRGL
+117 AAADVDRPSGRGL

-146 PAAKVVWF
+146 PETKAIWF
-154 RLGPDIPADG
+154 RLGPDSTPDGQAAAAPSVAPAVGAPDRDRLG
-164 PASAGPAIAESL
+164 VDFAQL
-176 SAADRPGSG
+176 ADRATP
-185 FSAADQGAG
+185 AA
-194 EGVAAL
+194 
-200 AGGGRSGRDLHQLG
+200 RDLLQLG

-221 AVALAREAV
+221 AVTLAREAV
-230 GADAAYA
+230 TADAAYA

-250 AAGRGVPP
+250 AAGGGIPQLQ
-258 VEVGE
+258 VGE
-263 TATAAEQAAPDSTG
+263 GAAEPGAGSASI
-277 MGTFLELYNQFAE
+277 GTFLDLYNKFAE
-290 QGADLAQVQ
+290 RGADLAQVQ
-299 NQPLRSLL
+299 NEPLLSLL
-307 TVPFQAEGRVT
+307 TVPLATEGRVT

-328 DRFAEADLARVQQV
+328 DRFADADLARVQQV

-359 RVRRARLSFL
+359 RIRRARLSFL

-402 ALLPDDDGELSPAYV
+402 ALLPDENGQLSPAYV
-417 WHADESRADA
+417 WHADESVADT
-427 LTSLLNETPAPQVQH
+427 LTSLLNAAPAPEVRLA
-442 GDGPRQWSLAAPAS
+442 DGPREWSLGTPAEPVS
-456 ELRSIAA
+456 PAA
-463 AELVSDPAWCF
+463 AELASDPAWCF

-490 PREGALAR
+490 PRDGALAR

-520 YSEQRQANNALQRSL
+520 YSEQLQATNALQRSL

-544 GMELAAGYEA
+544 GVELAAGYEA
-554 AGESNEVGGDFYDVF
+554 AGEGNEVGGDFYDVF
-569 EATAG
+569 EAKPG

-588 AAAAVTGLT
+588 EAAAVTGLT

-634 IHGELMPTAGSG
+634 IHGELLPATGPG
-646 EPDSIAVSLVC
+646 EPARVSLVC
-657 AGHPPP
+657 AGHPLP
-663 LVLRAGGGVE
+663 LMLRSAGGVE
-673 VAAESQPL
+673 AVADSQPL
-681 LGVLNGITFDQST
+681 LGVLDGVAFEQNTFS
-694 MRMFPGDVLLCVT
+694 MAPGDVLLCVT
-707 DGVTERRSGDRLLD
+707 DGVTERRSGNRLLD
-721 DGDGLRDLLGDCSEL
+721 DDDGLRVLLGGCSEL
-736 NAGSVVARIQRAVR
+736 NAGSVVARIRRAVG

-760 LALLVFRG
+760 LALLVLRG

>member
-1 MSRVCHDR
+1 MDGDR
-9 KDGQLQTAP
+9 NLS
-18 FAQGRRVDGHHDLI
+18 
-32 AAADFDPEP
+32 AAAAFEPEP
-41 SAVAEARAF
+41 TAVAAARRF

-55 VSWGLPAG
+55 VSWGLPG
-63 DDILADAVL
+63 RGELVADAVL

-79 NAIVHAGTMVQ
+79 NAIIHAGTPVQ
-90 LTCRLNGATVEISVL
+90 LTCRLDGATVEVSVL
-105 DRHPARFIPDPP
+105 DRHPARVIPEPP
-117 SPAVNVERPSGRGL
+117 GAAAAVDRPSGRGL
-131 LLPAALSSS
+131 VLPAALSSA

-146 PAAKVVWF
+146 PSAKVVWF
-154 RLGPDIPADG
+154 RLGPGAPANG
-164 PASAGPAIAESL
+164 HAAAG
-176 SAADRPGSG
+176 AAVDETLAPVLQADAG
-185 FSAADQGAG
+185 FSPPGAEQAA
-194 EGVAAL
+194 
-200 AGGGRSGRDLHQLG
+200 RDLLTLG

-230 GADAAYA
+230 AADAAYA

-250 AAGRGVPP
+250 AAGRGVPQL
-258 VEVGE
+258 VGE
-263 TATAAEQAAPDSTG
+263 PAGGQAGDPTG
-277 MGTFLELYNQFAE
+277 MGTFLDLYNQFAE
-290 QGADLAQVQ
+290 RGADLAQIQ
-299 NQPLRSLL
+299 NEPLRSLL

-342 ADQVAL
+342 ADAVAL
-348 PLERARLTEHD
+348 PLERARLSEHD

-376 AGSLDQEK
+376 AGMLDQQK

-402 ALLPDDDGELSPAYV
+402 ALVPDDDGNLRPAYV
-417 WHADESRADA
+417 WHADENRVDT
-427 LTSLLNETPAPQVQH
+427 LTGLLEDSPAPQVPP
-442 GDGPRQWSLAAPAS
+442 GDGAVPWSLAGPPAEPGGGPAS
-456 ELRSIAA
+456 SAA
-463 AELVSDPAWCF
+463 AELAADPVWCF

-490 PREGALAR
+490 PREGAVAR
-498 EAVELAEDL
+498 EAVELAADL

-520 YSEQRQANNALQRSL
+520 YSEQRQANNELQRSL

-544 GMELAAGYEA
+544 GVDLAAGYEA
-554 AGESNEVGGDFYDVF
+554 AGEGNEVGGDFYDVF
-569 EATAG
+569 EVGAG

-588 AAAAVTGLT
+588 VAAAVTGLT

-606 EGHDVPTVL
+606 EGHDVPTVV

-621 IVDEGSRARFITL
+621 IVDEGSRAPFVTL
-634 IHGELMPTAGSG
+634 IHGELAPVLGGGGPGDGVT
-646 EPDSIAVSLVC
+646 VTLVC

-663 LVLRAGGGVE
+663 LVLRSGGDVDA
-673 VAAESQPL
+673 VAESQPL
-681 LGVLNGITFDQST
+681 LGVLDGVTFERT
-694 MRMFPGDVLLCVT
+694 VVRMSPGDVMLCVT

-721 DGDGLRDLLGDCSEL
+721 DDDGLRDLFGECYEL
-736 NAGSVVARIQRAVR
+736 NAGSIVARIQRAVR
-750 EFGSEPPTDD
+750 VFGSGPPTDD
-760 LALLVFRG
+760 VALLVFRA
-768 L
+768 LEV

>member
-1 MSRVCHDR
+1 
-9 KDGQLQTAP
+9 
-18 FAQGRRVDGHHDLI
+18 VDGHQDLT
-32 AAADFDPEP
+32 AAAAFAPEP
-41 SAVAEARAF
+41 TAVAAARRF
-50 VRDTL
+50 VRETL
-55 VSWGLPAG
+55 ISWGLSG
-63 DDILADAVL
+63 RDELVTDAVL

-79 NAIVHAGTMVQ
+79 NAIVHAGTPVQ
-90 LTCRLNGATVEISVL
+90 LTCRLDRATVEISVL
-105 DRHPARFIPDPP
+105 DRHPARVIPDPP
-117 SPAVNVERPSGRGL
+117 SAAAEVERRSGRGL
-131 LLPAALSSS
+131 VLPAALSSS

-146 PAAKVVWF
+146 PAAKVIWF
-154 RLGPDIPADG
+154 RLGPGPPADG
-164 PASAGPAIAESL
+164 HAPAGLAVDEALAAVDVSDAGFTSL
-176 SAADRPGSG
+176 GAG
-185 FSAADQGAG
+185 QGAK
-194 EGVAAL
+194 
-200 AGGGRSGRDLHQLG
+200 DLLTLG

-230 GADAAYA
+230 AADAAYA

-250 AAGRGVPP
+250 AAGRGVPQL
-258 VEVGE
+258 EAGE
-263 TATAAEQAAPDSTG
+263 AAAAAAADPAADPTG
-277 MGTFLELYNQFAE
+277 MGTFLNLYNQFAE
-290 QGADLAQVQ
+290 RGADLAQVQ
-299 NQPLRSLL
+299 NEPLRSLL

-328 DRFAEADLARVQQV
+328 DRFADADLARVQQV

-359 RVRRARLSFL
+359 RVRRGRLSFL

-376 AGSLDQEK
+376 AGTLDQEK

-402 ALLPDDDGELSPAYV
+402 ALLPDEDGELRPAYV

-427 LTSLLNETPAPQVQH
+427 LAGLLKERAAPRVSP
-442 GDGPRQWSLAAPAS
+442 GDGARPWSLAEPPS
-456 ELRSIAA
+456 ELRGAPA
-463 AELVSDPAWCF
+463 AELASDPAWCF

-479 DRSLGVFVIGR
+479 NRSLGVFVIGR

-498 EAVELAEDL
+498 EAVELAADL

-520 YSEQRQANNALQRSL
+520 YSEQRQANSALQRSL
-535 LPPELPDIP
+535 LPPELPEIP
-544 GMELAAGYEA
+544 GVDVAAGYEA
-554 AGESNEVGGDFYDVF
+554 AGEGNEVGGDFYDVF
-569 EATAG
+569 EVAAG

-588 AAAAVTGLT
+588 EAAAVTGLT

-606 EGHDVPTVL
+606 EGHDVPTVV

-621 IVDEGSRARFITL
+621 IVDEGSRAPFVTL
-634 IHGELMPTAGSG
+634 IHGELVPAPG
-646 EPDSIAVSLVC
+646 EAATVCLVC

-663 LVLRAGGGVE
+663 LVLRSAGDVE
-673 VAAESQPL
+673 TVAESQLL
-681 LGVLNGITFDQST
+681 LGVLDGVRFEQSAV
-694 MRMFPGDVLLCVT
+694 RLCPGDVLLCVT

-721 DGDGLRDLLGDCSEL
+721 DGDGLRDLLGECSGL

-750 EFGSEPPTDD
+750 EFGSGPPTDD
-760 LALLVFRG
+760 VALLVFRA
-768 L
+768 LQV